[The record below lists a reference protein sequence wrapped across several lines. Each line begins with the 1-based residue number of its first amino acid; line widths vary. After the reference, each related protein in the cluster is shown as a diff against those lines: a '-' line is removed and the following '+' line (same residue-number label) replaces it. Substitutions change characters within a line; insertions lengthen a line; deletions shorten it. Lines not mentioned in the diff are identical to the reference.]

1 VIYSSYPRGY
11 TIKEDHMDTTE
22 AINAFKKYEMTN
34 HKEGTRLGYVQFL
47 TLFQNTFDGRIVESV
62 SVDEISQFLE
72 SYTTNVAK
80 TTRRLRYS
88 QVKAFFNFLISECSL
103 PIQNPCDHPIVAKQ
117 YKNPRQAARK
127 ILEKEVVDEFIY
139 STTCARDRLIIELQ
153 ARCGLRVGEVL
164 KLKVSDVTDRKLII
178 QEPKSGKESEIAFIP
193 EQIVKRVAEYIAAN
207 NLGPDDHL
215 FPVCYSTIRN
225 LINRLADKFHIKVS
239 PHDFRRHSATYAS
252 RNGVPL
258 EIVSKVLLR
267 HHDLKTTQVYLG
279 KINDSEAIRWMDVLH
294 GK

>member
-1 VIYSSYPRGY
+1 
-11 TIKEDHMDTTE
+11 MDTAV
-22 AINAFKKYEMTN
+22 AINLFKKHEITT
-34 HKEGTRLGYVQFL
+34 HKLSTQVGYAQFL
-47 TLFQNTFDGRIVESV
+47 TLFQTTYADRAVESI
-62 SVDEISQFLE
+62 SVDEISLFLE
-72 SYTTNVAK
+72 SFTTNVAE
-80 TTRRLRYS
+80 TTRRLRFS

-103 PIQNPCDHPIVAKQ
+103 QVQNPCDYPILAKQ
-117 YKNPRQAARK
+117 YKNSKQAARK
-127 ILEKEVVDEFIY
+127 ILDKEVVDEIIY
-139 STTCARDRLIIELQ
+139 STASARDRLILELQ

-178 QEPKSGKESEIAFIP
+178 QEPKSGKESEIAFMP
-193 EQIVKRVAEYIAAN
+193 EQIAKRVAEYITAS
-207 NLGPDDHL
+207 NLGPDDRL
-215 FPVCYSTIRN
+215 FPVCYSTVRA
-225 LINRLADKFHIKVS
+225 LINRLAGKFHLKIS

-279 KINDSEAIRWMDVLH
+279 KITDSEAIRWMDVLH